1 MITIGNT
8 PQNNSPIYNDYIWGV
23 STDLIPLP
31 PNFKYVA
38 DVYINDAFVRRMKVY
53 PNKTEDGVFRLDRIC
68 QDYISYNLITKP
80 ELGEPFFDISFTNT
94 ANIKVIFSEEY
105 GSLSTGTTVYT
116 ATSTTSQTRVYYNGA
131 ISYLGD
137 VKNNKDNYNFG
148 LNNRENTQTF
158 IGYGYDTF
166 LTIPISTN
174 GFAGKFMTD
183 SPRTLWMDY
192 WEIYQIHIMQGAD
205 YDLGRMVV
213 KTYDFNNNLINTYN
227 YQNLSYLQPVLT
239 GTSNSSYLLACTIG
253 PRDINTL
260 EYSFGSAPNINQN
273 VKYYEVYFEF
283 DDGVSPT
290 EQTTEKF
297 TIYLKQ
303 KTYYDKFR
311 LVWLNNYGVFERYT
325 FEGRNLQTKSIKE
338 NKEIQNLLGGE
349 VDGGNYQYGVGFNIG
364 REVIYRSIDNT
375 YNVFSQ
381 FLKKDES
388 YWLNQLY
395 TSSQVYL
402 EICEERNDIITTKDR
417 GGLMEIYFS
426 KPHYYQLNDL
436 LALFDCTN
444 GNNKYGSIAE
454 IISDTAIYTDIPYS
468 AITDGFT
475 CRIADANRHIP
486 IIINDKSYAIRQGI
500 NPRNIQLQINF
511 SLASEDPK
519 QSGGFN
525 KRADPYSI

>member
-205 YDLGRMVV
+205 YELGRMVV

-239 GTSNSSYLLACTIG
+239 GTSNSSYLLAC
-253 PRDINTL
+253 
-260 EYSFGSAPNINQN
+260 
-273 VKYYEVYFEF
+273 K
-283 DDGVSPT
+283 
-290 EQTTEKF
+290 
-297 TIYLKQ
+297 
-303 KTYYDKFR
+303 
-311 LVWLNNYGVFERYT
+311 RYT

-364 REVIYRSIDNT
+364 REVIYRTVDNT

-454 IISDTAIYTDIPYS
+454 IINDTAIYTDIPYS